1 MYETGK
7 GQHLYSFLFWK
18 KGLNNVMIMDVRL
31 YFSKKIDTMKLIS
44 VDKGVVQYLL
54 QRKSKLGKRISE
66 ILVGEKLHVTETIE
80 DKDLLLYLGLTNDN
94 NPLYIQHDYA
104 SSTPY
109 KAPIVPT
116 IMLNGIITS
125 AISKHMPGPG
135 SHIREQAITFVNPV
149 YHYET
154 IDFTLQ
160 VDRIDYDQNVV
171 DVSVKAFNA
180 NKDPI
185 IEGIV
190 KVNPPH

>member
-1 MYETGK
+1 M
-7 GQHLYSFLFWK
+7 
-18 KGLNNVMIMDVRL
+18 
-31 YFSKKIDTMKLIS
+31 
-44 VDKGVVQYLL
+44 L
-54 QRKSKLGKRISE
+54 QRKSKLGKRINE
-66 ILVGEKLHVTETIE
+66 ILVGEKLHLTETIE

-135 SHIREQAITFVNPV
+135 SYISEQTITFFNPV

-185 IEGIV
+185 IEGLV

>member
-7 GQHLYSFLFWK
+7 GQHLYSFLFWQ

-185 IEGIV
+185 IEGII